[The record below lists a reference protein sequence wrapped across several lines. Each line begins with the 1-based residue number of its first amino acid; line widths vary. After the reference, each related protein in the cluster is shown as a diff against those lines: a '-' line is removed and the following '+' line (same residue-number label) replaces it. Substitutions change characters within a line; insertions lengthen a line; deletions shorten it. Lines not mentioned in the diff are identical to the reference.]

1 MRVNHRPR
9 IHRFA
14 VVVACLGLALGA
26 AATARGATG
35 SVSVLRATGVVDSVM
50 SGYIAEGVAKASRE
64 GAAAVVIELDTPG
77 GSLEAT
83 NDIVSTLL
91 EAPLPTIVWVAPA
104 GGRAASAGTFITLAA
119 DVAAM
124 APGTSIGA
132 ASPVGSG
139 GEDLTGTIGA
149 KVRNDAVAKI
159 TAIAE
164 VRGRDVAWARSTV
177 TDARSSPAS
186 EAVAVGAVDFMA
198 ASLPEVLE
206 KASGMTVRVAG
217 SDVTLDLAGASTTDM
232 SMNPLQQLIH
242 LLSDPNIALI
252 LFTLGFYG
260 LVFELQSPNFVTGIL
275 GAFAIILAFV
285 GAGSLPLHLAG
296 VLLIGL
302 SAVLLLLEATVTSH
316 GLLAVGAVVAFVLG
330 AATLYTEPGD
340 PTLPTVSVSWP
351 IVAMLA
357 AAAAGMG
364 VLVGRAAFVA
374 RRMPRVAIGTGGAAA
389 ADASGVAPGAGT
401 DGRVRTALAPV
412 GSVLAAGEEW
422 SAVAASGVSV
432 ERGALV
438 RVVGRDG
445 LTLIVELIDGPPP
458 SDASS
463 LDTATTMA
471 SHP

>member
-1 MRVNHRPR
+1 MRATHRPP
-9 IHRFA
+9 IHRL
-14 VVVACLGLALGA
+14 VVVLACLGLALGGA
-26 AATARGATG
+26 AAARGASG
-35 SVSVLRATGVVDSVM
+35 PVSVLRATGVVDSVM
-50 SGYIAEGVAKASRE
+50 AGYIAEGVAKAQRE

-104 GGRAASAGTFITLAA
+104 GGRAASAGAFITLAA
-119 DVAAM
+119 AVAAM

-139 GEDLTGTIGA
+139 GEDLTGTIGE
-149 KVRNDAVAKI
+149 KVRNDAVAKM

-164 VRGRDVAWARSTV
+164 ERGRDVAWARSTV
-177 TDARSSPAS
+177 TDARSSAAS
-186 EAVAVGAVDFMA
+186 EAVAVGAVDFIA

-206 KASGMTVRVAG
+206 KATGMTVRVAG
-217 SDVTLDLAGASTTDM
+217 SDVTLDLAGAPTTDLP
-232 SMNPLQQLIH
+232 MNPFQQLIH

-275 GAFAIILAFV
+275 GAFALILAFV
-285 GAGSLPLHLAG
+285 GAGSLPLQLAG

-340 PTLPTVSVSWP
+340 PTLPAVTVSWP

-357 AAAAGMG
+357 AVGAAMA
-364 VLVGRAAFVA
+364 VLVGRAAFLA
-374 RRMPRVAIGTGGAAA
+374 RRMPPVAIGTGGAAA
-389 ADASGVAPGAGT
+389 VDASGVAPGAGT
-401 DGRVRTALAPV
+401 EGVVRTALTPG

-422 SAVAASGVSV
+422 SAVAAGGSAV
-432 ERGALV
+432 ERGARV
-438 RVVGRDG
+438 RVVRRDG
-445 LTLIVELIDGPPP
+445 LTLVVEPIDPASP
-458 SDASS
+458 SGASS
-463 LDTATTMA
+463 LDTASTIA
-471 SHP
+471 LRP